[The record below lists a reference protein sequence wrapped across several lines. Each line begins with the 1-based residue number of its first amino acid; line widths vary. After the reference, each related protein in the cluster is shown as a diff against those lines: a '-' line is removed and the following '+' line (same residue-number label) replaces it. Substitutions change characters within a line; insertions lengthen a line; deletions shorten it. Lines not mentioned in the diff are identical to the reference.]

1 MRIGEGMKK
10 AFETMWLLM
19 AAFRACQA
27 TGVRVDEQ
35 SYSLIMI
42 ETCFNIIYF
51 NGTLDIELEVLRTQK
66 RNPRPLCAYQ
76 KEL

>member
-19 AAFRACQA
+19 ASYWAYQA
-27 TGVRVDEQ
+27 TGGRVNEQ

-66 RNPRPLCAYQ
+66 RNPRPLGAYT